1 MFNRLLP
8 FVLAAALFSAPAMAQ
23 TKISASQ
30 TLGAPGVYQV
40 TNTGVTITLPNWAAW
55 PSPLPIIIK
64 DGTGNASPIITVHAP
79 LGGTIAGASSVSL
92 SGALQG
98 VIFYPF
104 QGGNTWV
111 GGGAYTAGR
120 QGSVILSDIPVGS
133 AVSQTTSGTAINVTS
148 VSLTPGDWDCTGSVV
163 TAPNTT
169 TTTSQL
175 AAGIS
180 TTSVTLP
187 VALENGETIFQA
199 PQAANIP
206 EAIPT
211 PRVEELL
218 SATTTVYLVGD
229 AAFATSTMSLYGQ
242 IMCRRMR

>member
-1 MFNRLLP
+1 MFNRLP
-8 FVLAAALFSAPAMAQ
+8 AFIFAVALFSAPAMAQ

-30 TLGAPGVYQV
+30 TLGAPGIYQV

-55 PSPLPIIIK
+55 PSALPIIIK
-64 DGTGNASPIITVHAP
+64 DGTGSGSPNITVQAP
-79 LGGTIAGASSVSL
+79 LGGTIDGASSVSI

-98 VIFYPF
+98 AIFYPF

-111 GGGAYTAGR
+111 GGGAYTAG

-175 AAGIS
+175 AAAIS

-187 VALENGETIFQA
+187 VAIENGETIFQA

-218 SATTTVYLVGD
+218 SATTTVYLVGN
-229 AAFATSTMSLYGQ
+229 ATFATSTMSLYGQ
-242 IMCRRMR
+242 ILCRRMR